1 MDGGLN
7 MGLDITIYEKEPV
20 ICPCCRAIVKYDTV
34 DEAISSGKDWYD
46 FLENI
51 GYYIPYEKQSDKEAV
66 NSWYGKDMELSLE
79 QVTNMVKFVR
89 QHKVYN
95 YYEIEQLVR
104 NTKLEGHLIVINA
117 DW

>member
-1 MDGGLN
+1 

-20 ICPCCRAIVKYDTV
+20 ICPCCRAIVKYDTA
-34 DEAISSGKDWYD
+34 DEVNSSGKDWYD

-51 GYYIPYEKQSDKEAV
+51 GYYIPYKKQSDKEAV
-66 NSWYGKDMELSLE
+66 NSWYGKNMELSLE
-79 QVTNMVKFVR
+79 QVTDMVKFVR

>member
-1 MDGGLN
+1 
-7 MGLDITIYEKEPV
+7 MGLDITIYEKEPI
-20 ICPCCRAIVKYDTV
+20 ICPHCKTIVDYNTV
-34 DEAISSGKDWYD
+34 DEVTSGGKDWYD

-51 GYYIPYEKQSDKEAV
+51 KYYIPYEKWNKNKHEA
-66 NSWYGKDMELSLE
+66 SWYGQDMILTLE
-79 QVTNMVKFVR
+79 QATNMVKFAR

-104 NTKLEGHLIVINA
+104 DTKLEGHSIVINA

>member
-1 MDGGLN
+1 
-7 MGLDITIYEKEPV
+7 MGLDITIYEKESV
-20 ICPCCRAIVKYDTV
+20 ICPHCGTIVKYDTV
-34 DEAISSGKDWYD
+34 DEVISGGKDWYD

-51 GYYIPYEKQSDKEAV
+51 GYYIPYGKQSDKEAV
-66 NSWYGKDMELSLE
+66 TSWYGRDMILTFE
-79 QVTNMVKFVR
+79 QATNMVKFAR

-104 NTKLEGHLIVINA
+104 DTKLEGHSIVINA